1 MMCRALTKRGALP
14 AGALVVLAGAAA
26 PVSAQSSG
34 DPFAALP
41 SKIKIA
47 GVARDFRACNV
58 AGGHPDFELSPPQ
71 GWGVY
76 MGVVQDSLDEN
87 GKPVFK
93 STGYKV
99 TKNWLDSQG
108 RPMISPRSYIQPRPG
123 DVPGACASSAGQVVT
138 GAARYHEWYRDTMG
152 VNVSCL
158 YVIDLVRT
166 PGTGDYIYDDRLD
179 PHFAGGS
186 GFFAVGGNGFPQGGN
201 QNFNFTYELEAEFP
215 YIRGTNQ
222 YFKVAGDDDVW
233 AFVNGKLVMDV
244 GGVHT
249 QMGQTIELDRLTHL
263 DDQGVYT
270 LKVFFAERNKPGSH
284 LRVETNLML
293 RYVEP
298 PETAGLRD

>member
-1 MMCRALTKRGALP
+1 MRCGALTKRGALP
-14 AGALVVLAGAAA
+14 AGALVLLAGAAEPA
-26 PVSAQSSG
+26 LAQSS
-34 DPFAALP
+34 DPFAGLP
-41 SKIKIA
+41 SKLTIA
-47 GVARDFRACNV
+47 GVARDFRASNV
-58 AGGHPDFELSPPQ
+58 VGGHPDFELSPPQ

-76 MGVVQDSLDEN
+76 MGVVQDALDQN

-99 TKNWLDSQG
+99 TKNWLDSKG
-108 RPMISPRSYIQPRPG
+108 RSMISPRSYIQPRPG

-152 VNVSCL
+152 VNVSSL
-158 YVIDLVRT
+158 YAIDLVRK

-179 PHFAGGS
+179 PHFPGGS
-186 GFFAVGGNGFPQGGN
+186 GFFAVNGSGFPQGGN
-201 QNFNFTYELEAEFP
+201 QNFHFTYEVEAEFP
-215 YIRGTNQ
+215 YVRGTNQ

-244 GGVHT
+244 GGIHT

-270 LKVFFAERNKPGSH
+270 LKVFFAERAKSGSH
-284 LRVETNLML
+284 LRIETNLML
-293 RYVEP
+293 RYVAP
-298 PETAGLRD
+298 PETAGLMD